1 MKEAAGAVT
10 GDEDKKAEGQAQQRK
25 GAAGEEA
32 AQKAKTKQT
41 QKEARE
47 AERERDRQR
56 RKDKGGLLGN
66 FGVPSQDARD
76 TSPTLPWPEP
86 GTSEGLR
93 PLHAFLHAFAIA
105 ELRRTPCM
113 RSSQNPQKAKFA
125 ESPKGEVRRIP
136 IPRTPVNKGE
146 N

>member
-1 MKEAAGAVT
+1 VEEKDKGRMKEAAGALT

-56 RKDKGGLLGN
+56 RKDKGGLLGDV
-66 FGVPSQDARD
+66 GD
-76 TSPTLPWPEP
+76 TLS
-86 GTSEGLR
+86 GR
-93 PLHAFLHAFAIA
+93 
-105 ELRRTPCM
+105 
-113 RSSQNPQKAKFA
+113 
-125 ESPKGEVRRIP
+125 
-136 IPRTPVNKGE
+136 
-146 N
+146 

>member
-1 MKEAAGAVT
+1 VEDKTKGRMKEAAGAVT

-56 RKDKGGLLGN
+56 GKDKGGCWATSRHPLRTLGTPALLFRG
-66 FGVPSQDARD
+66 
-76 TSPTLPWPEP
+76 PE
-86 GTSEGLR
+86 SLR
-93 PLHAFLHAFAIA
+93 TPKFRAPAFAC
-105 ELRRTPCM
+105 LR
-113 RSSQNPQKAKFA
+113 
-125 ESPKGEVRRIP
+125 VR
-136 IPRTPVNKGE
+136 
-146 N
+146 